1 MPQLILTTK
10 KGREIVH
17 AFQNEDTLNNAIQRI
32 REVMSED
39 ESTGIDIV
47 YKDLLGKMRTLLI
60 SRKFLKRV
68 TISTL

>member
-17 AFQNEDTLNNAIQRI
+17 AVREEKILEEIIWQIRHALINN
-32 REVMSED
+32 
-39 ESTGIDIV
+39 THGIDV
-47 YKDLLGKMRTLLI
+47 TYTDLLGKNRRLI
-60 SRKFLKRV
+60 ISTKFLRRV